1 MLCDV
6 GSVGSSPA
14 SGERRAGWVVVAQ
27 SAAKLSQ
34 DHRHLSLSLSLSL
47 HDPVH
52 QSEPRSQWSI
62 TGQVRTTG
70 GTSLIPVISMI
81 YPGVTVSSSTSSSQ
95 GMMLAEGLAS
105 LGQQTPSAY
114 SHNGAGGH
122 ILENKVSTRTLWH
135 SDTLWRLTAAFI
147 TRQRAWRRCA

>member
-1 MLCDV
+1 MLV
-6 GSVGSSPA
+6 VLGPA
-14 SGERRAGWVVVAQ
+14 QPQESGGPGEWWW
-27 SAAKLSQ
+27 LSQ
-34 DHRHLSLSLSLSL
+34 PPSSHRITGISLSLSLSLSL

-122 ILENKVSTRTLWH
+122 ILENKVSTRTL
-135 SDTLWRLTAAFI
+135 
-147 TRQRAWRRCA
+147 